1 MALSENPSVQE
12 IINEVERLNNLIVDR
27 GGERIITPTTTNQIL
42 AKGNYK
48 GDITVLGD
56 ANLVSGNILSGKSIF
71 GVEGVSN
78 VVKVHKSIY
87 SIKGVTINSG
97 WSHRVPVNFGFVP
110 SFICITCD
118 LYAKVHYNS
127 NPYSD
132 TFEGLSV
139 TSKDSFFMRHMY
151 LSISTNVD
159 DTGFNLYLG
168 SGTYDGYIRFESN
181 LQIIAY

>member
-12 IINEVERLNNLIVDR
+12 IINEMERLNNLIVHR

-56 ANLVSGNILSGKSIF
+56 DNLISDNILSGKSIF
-71 GVEGVSN
+71 GVEGTSN
-78 VVKVHKSIY
+78 VVKIHKSVY
-87 SIKGVTINSG
+87 NIKSVKIDSG

-118 LYAKVHYNS
+118 LSTQVYYI
-127 NPYSD
+127 NPYGDS
-132 TFEGLSV
+132 FEGLSA
-139 TSKDSFFMRHMY
+139 TSEGSFFINKHIY
-151 LSISTNVD
+151 LSITNVD

-168 SGTYDGYIRFESN
+168 SGTYEGYIVFRSN
-181 LQIIAY
+181 LHIIAY

>member
-1 MALSENPSVQE
+1 MALNENPTLEE
-12 IINEVERLNNLIVDR
+12 IVNEIERLNNLIVDR

-56 ANLVSGNILSGKSIF
+56 ANLKSENILSGKSIF
-71 GVEGVSN
+71 GIAGFSN
-78 VVKVHKSIY
+78 VVKVHRSTY
-87 SIKGVTINSG
+87 SIKGIEINSG
-97 WSHRVPVNFGFVP
+97 NSHRVPVNFGFVP

-118 LYAKVHYNS
+118 LYAKVHYNN
-127 NPYSD
+127 NPYRD

-139 TSKDSFFMRHMY
+139 TNRDSFFMKHMY
-151 LSISTNVD
+151 LAANINVD
-159 DTGFNLYLG
+159 NTGFDLYLG
-168 SGTYDGYIRFESN
+168 SGVYDGFIRFESN